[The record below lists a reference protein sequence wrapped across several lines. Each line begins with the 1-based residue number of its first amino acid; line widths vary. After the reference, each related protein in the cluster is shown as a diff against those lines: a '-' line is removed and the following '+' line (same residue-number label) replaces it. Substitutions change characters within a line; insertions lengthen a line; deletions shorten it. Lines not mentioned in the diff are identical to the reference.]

1 MGEMR
6 DTFSN
11 QELLLQGIEDIER
24 VAAKGLQALADGTK
38 KERRPGSA
46 RKRYWKGQID
56 VLESRY
62 SLGEPVADLRD
73 AFAQIVA
80 ELPDI
85 EKFDASTGTGNDSI
99 VTLCSWA
106 VLLDDRESAVTLA
119 SVLERDEAFHTRAA
133 ALLSYFDIHP
143 ETDDP
148 RNPMD
153 DYWMGKARL
162 ALTEGDSEAASK
174 ILYTF
179 VNQEWFQ
186 NTYNSGLRVITHT
199 EGKLGAHIGY
209 WCYEGAA
216 YAKLAEIDDSRLKK
230 HKYYPWDLAHP

>member
-1 MGEMR
+1 MR
-6 DTFSN
+6 DTIADRSHFEKRIATLN
-11 QELLLQGIEDIER
+11 ELAESKLKAI
-24 VAAKGLQALADGTK
+24 ADGTH

-46 RKRYWKGQID
+46 RRQIWRNRLV

-62 SLGEPVADLRD
+62 SLGDPVVDLRD
-73 AFAQIVA
+73 PFAQIVA

-85 EKFDASTGTGNDSI
+85 EKFDAHTDNDEV

-133 ALLSYFDIHP
+133 ALLGYFDIHP

-162 ALTEGDSEAASK
+162 ALAEGDAEAASA
-174 ILYTF
+174 ILYKF
-179 VNQEWFQ
+179 VNEEWFQ
-186 NTYNSGLRVITHT
+186 NTYNSGRRVITHT
-199 EGKLGAHIGY
+199 GDKIGHVGY
-209 WCYEGAA
+209 WCYEAAA
-216 YAKLAEIDDSRLKK
+216 YAKALKIDDSRLEG
-230 HKYYPWDLAHP
+230 HKYYPWDLAHTD